1 MSVSQAIGAQIP
13 HLRRFARALAGSQEG
28 GDAYVAEA
36 LEAVVAD
43 PALVPSEE
51 DARLNLY
58 RVLLL
63 VWSSV
68 ELNREASP
76 TPDSADKT
84 TAEHALQNISLRP
97 RQAFLLTAVE
107 GLSRKE
113 TAQVMAISEAQC
125 ERLLHAAEQ
134 EIAEQLACE
143 VLIIEDEPLIALD
156 VAELARSMGHTVR
169 HIARTHREAIEAVA
183 KHRPDLVLADI
194 RLADGSS
201 GLDAVQDILRSIDV
215 PVIFI
220 TAHRERLLT
229 GMLPEPTYLLEKPYR
244 PEAMKA
250 LISQA
255 LFFHKAPR
263 EGRRAPSA
271 PGRVSP

>member
-36 LEAVVAD
+36 LEAVIAD
-43 PALVPSEE
+43 PTLVPTE
-51 DARLNLY
+51 DAARLSLY
-58 RVLLL
+58 RVLLA

-68 ELNREASP
+68 DLNRQVTQAAGP
-76 TPDSADKT
+76 ADKT
-84 TAEHALQNISLRP
+84 TAERALQTISLRP

-107 GLSRKE
+107 GLSLQE
-113 TAQVMAISEAQC
+113 TAQVMATSEAQC

-169 HIARTHREAIEAVA
+169 HIARTHREAIELIA
-183 KHRPDLVLADI
+183 KHRPDLVLADVS
-194 RLADGSS
+194 LADGSS
-201 GLDAVQDILRSIDV
+201 GVAAVQEILQSIDV
-215 PVIFI
+215 PAIFI

-229 GMLPEPTYLLEKPYR
+229 GKLPEPTYLLEKPYR
-244 PEAMKA
+244 PEALKA

-255 LFFHKAPR
+255 LFLHKAPR
-263 EGRRAPSA
+263 ERPAAPA
-271 PGRVSP
+271 